1 MTTSTTIKGAASH
14 FAQIFDKWE
23 GIDMTLRKRTFITD
37 DNEQVVSS
45 SNSDT
50 EIKGVISS
58 TSHILEEV
66 GGSIEDRQIKG
77 VFLYSGTMPVIEDLI
92 IDDSD
97 GTDTT
102 YVIVE
107 IPFVDRDINNPVLIT
122 TTLRKVPYG
131 A

>member
-1 MTTSTTIKGAASH
+1 MTTSTTIKGAAKH
-14 FAQIFDKWE
+14 FAQIFNSWE
-23 GIDMTLRKRTFITD
+23 GVDMTLRKKTFVTD
-37 DNEQVVSS
+37 DNEQAVSS

-50 EIKGVISS
+50 TIKGVISS
-58 TSHILEEV
+58 VPYTFEEA
-66 GGSIEDRQIKG
+66 GGAIENRQIKG

-102 YVIVE
+102 YIIVE
-107 IPFVDRDINNPVLIT
+107 IPFIDRDINNPVLIT
-122 TTLRKVPYG
+122 TTLREVPHG